1 MIFSKSRKAL
11 FRQRQKK
18 QMAQNNKWEELPF
31 GVSQKKQKTIKLSM
45 K

>member
-11 FRQRQKK
+11 FRRRQKK
-18 QMAQNNKWEELPF
+18 QITQNNKWEKLPF
-31 GVSQKKQKTIKLSM
+31 RVSQKTQKTMKLST